1 MSRPRIVFVHGW
13 AFGPSFWE
21 PLRAGLADYPSTTVD
36 LGFFGPE
43 ALVLPEGSF
52 VGVGHSLGVLWL
64 LRHAAP
70 RMRALA
76 SLGGFARFAV
86 PAGPVRA
93 MRRGLS
99 RDATA
104 VLTAFYRTCGL
115 APERSPSMA
124 GARPE
129 RLAEGLDWLLGWD
142 ETASLAAFPGP
153 LLALAA
159 PDDAVVPETL
169 SRSSFPQGLA
179 VLPGFPGGGH
189 AFPAT
194 RAQECAQAVRAFLE
208 TL

>member
-1 MSRPRIVFVHGW
+1 MSRPHLVFVHGW
-13 AFGPSFWE
+13 AFGPTFWE

-43 ALVLPEGSF
+43 SLELPEGPF

-70 RMRALA
+70 RMSALA

-93 MRRGLS
+93 MRRGLT
-99 RDATA
+99 RDASA
-104 VLTAFYRTCGL
+104 VLTAFHQACGL
-115 APERSPSMA
+115 APGQCPSIT
-124 GARPE
+124 GARPD

-142 ETASLAAFPGP
+142 ETSSLAAFSRP

-159 PDDAVVPETL
+159 PDDAVVPEAL

-179 VLPGFPGGGH
+179 VLPGGGH

-194 RAQECAQAVRAFLE
+194 RAQECALAVRAFLE